1 MLKQLRVGTIV
12 TTHGLKG
19 EVKVKPSTED
29 LDRFLDLEKVYLEP
43 ASKGFRRSQT
53 EQRMLEVESVRFHQN
68 MALLKF
74 KGLDRIEDVQN
85 LRNYDLLVDREDAI
99 ALPEGE
105 YFMGDLIGVQVIT
118 DEGEV
123 LGRVKDILETG
134 ANNVF
139 VVARD
144 NGKDLLIPKAPNCV
158 LEMKPEE
165 DYIKVHL
172 LEGLLDL

>member
-1 MLKQLRVGTIV
+1 MLKQVRVGTIV

-19 EVKVKPSTED
+19 EVKVKPSTD
-29 LDRFLDLEKVYLEP
+29 DPDRFLDLEKVYLEP
-43 ASKGFRRSQT
+43 AGRSFRRSS
-53 EQRMLEVESVRFHQN
+53 EPQRQLEIESVRFHQN

-85 LRNYDLLVDREDAI
+85 FRNYDLLVDREDAI
-99 ALPEGE
+99 PLAEGE
-105 YFMGDLIGVQVIT
+105 YFIGDLIGVHVIT
-118 DEGEV
+118 DTGET
-123 LGRVKDILETG
+123 LGRVKDVLETG
-134 ANNVF
+134 ANNVL
-139 VVARD
+139 VISRE
-144 NGKDLLIPKAPNCV
+144 NGKDLLIPKSPNCV